1 MSTLYTG
8 AIAVLAAA
16 WTGRGSSGGQEE
28 RMAAALDDFLDFA
41 LGSRHLY
48 RFPGGSGWTRPTS
61 ARSATGRPGGSSG
74 GWPRN
79 KRS

>member
-16 WTGRGSSGGQEE
+16 WTGRVSSGGLEE
-28 RMAAALDDFLDFA
+28 RMAAALDDFLGFA

-48 RFPGGSGWTRPTS
+48 RFLVSRRLGGGVAVP
-61 ARSATGRPGGSSG
+61 
-74 GWPRN
+74 
-79 KRS
+79 